1 MTFNP
6 QVGNSRFEN
15 DQNLQR
21 HVQMLGG
28 LQSTVDSN
36 RSLLAMQQSLTE
48 NELRYLGR
56 QALDPRA
63 GMAQPHAEFN
73 PYAQQSGMIGN
84 PQGMSHIFQG
94 INKAVRGI
102 QDGTQLEVGRLM
114 RAEREQQMADLEKNH
129 QRFENFN
136 KMLRGTVQ
144 PGTAGSNYNF

>member
-1 MTFNP
+1 M
-6 QVGNSRFEN
+6 EN

-21 HVQMLGG
+21 HVQLLGG
-28 LQSTVDSN
+28 LGSTVDGSPKL
-36 RSLLAMQQSLTE
+36 SAMQQSLTE

-56 QALDPRA
+56 QSLDPRA
-63 GMAQPHAEFN
+63 GLSQPPGDYN
-73 PYAQQSGMIGN
+73 PYAAQSNMMPSGVHQM
-84 PQGMSHIFQG
+84 FQG
-94 INKAVRGI
+94 LNKAVRGI